1 MGCTFDC
8 KVKYLGGF
16 RGIAPTNKY
25 VMLHGRHNAYLA
37 MFLGFAFKDIFQKK
51 EGENMADKTR
61 SVKKTF
67 RLMPIEAEGLAKR
80 ANELSMNE
88 SEYLR
93 LLLSQKPSDYPEI
106 RILMKQLVNEVNHIG
121 VNINQIVHNNNSML
135 YSKTDKEVLTAYM
148 ISVNRLL
155 REVVGI
161 LV

>member
-1 MGCTFDC
+1 
-8 KVKYLGGF
+8 
-16 RGIAPTNKY
+16 
-25 VMLHGRHNAYLA
+25 
-37 MFLGFAFKDIFQKK
+37 
-51 EGENMADKTR
+51 MADKTR

-80 ANELSMNE
+80 AKELSMNE

-106 RILMKQLVNEVNHIG
+106 RIMMKQLVNEVNHIG